1 MSARKPLA
9 VAVLLVAWALLPL
22 LLSRHVV
29 DLLVFAG
36 IYAIAGLGVGL
47 LLGQCGIVNLAQAL
61 FYAIGAYAS
70 ANMTAVLKW
79 PAFIGFVAGG
89 IVSVAIALLVGW
101 PVLRL
106 RGYFLALATLALTLI
121 STVLYLEW
129 GWLTGAA
136 LGMGGIPK
144 LAVGGWAF
152 DSPGR
157 FYYLVW
163 GVALVCF
170 LLAHNLV
177 RSRTGLMLQAMR
189 DSEQAAESLAI
200 DLVRLRTWTFVL
212 CALLG
217 SLSGS
222 LFAHYVGFISP
233 QSFGIDKAVNFLL
246 IPVLGGTRS
255 IPGIALG
262 ALFITFAPELLSK
275 VGEVHQILFGL
286 LLVAIVV
293 VLPGGLV
300 SLPAVIREWMT
311 RRQAKPAPV
320 PGEVAP

>member
-1 MSARKPLA
+1 MSARNPMA
-9 VAVLLVAWALLPL
+9 IVVLLFAWALLPL
-22 LLSRHVV
+22 VLSRHVV

-61 FYAIGAYAS
+61 FYAIGAYAT
-70 ANMTAVLKW
+70 ANLTAVLKW
-79 PAFIGFVAGG
+79 PAFTGFAAGAV
-89 IVSVAIALLVGW
+89 VSVAVALLLGW

-121 STVLYLEW
+121 STVLFLEW
-129 GWLTGAA
+129 GGLTGAA

-144 LAVGGWAF
+144 LSFAGWAF
-152 DSPGR
+152 DTPAR
-157 FYYLVW
+157 YYYLVW
-163 GVALVCF
+163 PLALVCF
-170 LLAHNLV
+170 VLAHNLV
-177 RSRTGLMLQAMR
+177 HSRTGLMLQAMR

-200 DLVRLRTWTFVL
+200 GLVRLRTWMFVL

-217 SLSGS
+217 SLAGS
-222 LFAHYVGFISP
+222 LFAHYVSFISP

-255 IPGIALG
+255 IHGIALG
-262 ALFITFAPELLSK
+262 ALFITFAPELLSNL
-275 VGEVHQILFGL
+275 GEVHQILFGL

-300 SLPAVIREWMT
+300 SLPAVVRGWMD
-311 RRQAKPAPV
+311 RRSKKAVSV
-320 PGEVAP
+320 PEELTP